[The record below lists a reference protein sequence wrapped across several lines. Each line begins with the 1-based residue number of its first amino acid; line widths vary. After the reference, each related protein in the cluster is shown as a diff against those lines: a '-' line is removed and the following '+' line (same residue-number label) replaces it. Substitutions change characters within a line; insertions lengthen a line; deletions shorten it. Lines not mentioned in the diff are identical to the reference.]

1 MIPDKMPQ
9 NLTNLHPDSAQ
20 APDLAPAPASE
31 KGIPRHRDV
40 ANQLIDRI
48 SSGVYPVGS
57 LLPTETNLTESFQVS
72 RHTIREAVRHLQT
85 MGLVVRRQG
94 HGTIVKS
101 NQSQRQFKLA
111 IRTFSDIENH
121 GYFTHLVVLRSEFVT
136 ADNAL
141 ARDLPCEPGQKF
153 LHVLSR
159 RVPIDDTIPLP
170 TAWNETYIV
179 EAYAGIRNEMGSHK
193 GPIYGLIERTYNE
206 KIGAIEQDVSAVEL
220 DSTVAKVLGARPRS
234 PGLRVKRTY
243 FGRANK
249 PVMIGYNTYPSDPFT
264 FNMRLEH
271 D

>member
-1 MIPDKMPQ
+1 MPQ
-9 NLTNLHPDSAQ
+9 
-20 APDLAPAPASE
+20 DLADIHADPAPAPDPLPAAPPE
-31 KGIPRHRDV
+31 KSLPRHRDV
-40 ANQLIDRI
+40 ANQLIERI

-57 LLPTETNLTESFQVS
+57 LLPTETDLTQLFQVS
-72 RHTIREAVRHLQT
+72 RHTIREAVRHLQSL
-85 MGLVVRRQG
+85 GLVIRRQG

-121 GYFTHLVVLRSEFVT
+121 GYFTHLVVLRSEMIT
-136 ADNAL
+136 ADEAL
-141 ARDLPCEPGQKF
+141 ARDLPCDLGQRF
-153 LHVLSR
+153 LHMLSR

-170 TAWNETYIV
+170 TAWNETYII
-179 EAYAGIRNEMGSHK
+179 EAYAGIRNEVGAHK
-193 GPIYGLIERTYNE
+193 GPIYGLIERTFNE

-220 DSTVAKVLGARPRS
+220 DAAVAKILSARPRS

-243 FGRANK
+243 FGRGNK
-249 PVMIGYNTYPSDPFT
+249 PVMIGYNTYPPDPFT

>member
-1 MIPDKMPQ
+1 MPQ
-9 NLTNLHPDSAQ
+9 DLTNIHADTVQ
-20 APDLAPAPASE
+20 APEGAPASPPE

-40 ANQLIDRI
+40 ANQLIERI
-48 SSGVYPVGS
+48 SNGMYPVGS
-57 LLPTETNLTESFQVS
+57 LLPTETDLTELFQVS

-121 GYFTHLVVLRSEFVT
+121 GYFTHLVVARSEMVT
-136 ADNAL
+136 ADDAL
-141 ARDLPCEPGQKF
+141 ARDLGGDVGQKY
-153 LHVLSR
+153 LHVMSR

-170 TAWNETYIV
+170 TAWNETYII

-206 KIGAIEQDVSAVEL
+206 KISVIEQDVSAVEL
-220 DSTVAKVLGARPRS
+220 DATVAKVLGQRVRS

-243 FGRANK
+243 LGRNNK
-249 PVMIGYNTYPSDPFT
+249 PVMIGFNTYPPEPFT